1 MGSQHERKKR
11 NTIIFIYFFD
21 NIYNYNIIGVIV
33 STYNVQIYLKEGF
46 MSENVTSKEDIINF
60 LRKNKILLKND
71 FDVDNIMLFGSYAR
85 DEATP
90 TSDIDILIESKTKSF
105 DKSYRLKVFL
115 EKNLKKDVDVIYIDS
130 VHPFIMRSISE
141 ELIYA

>member
-1 MGSQHERKKR
+1 ML
-11 NTIIFIYFFD
+11 N
-21 NIYNYNIIGVIV
+21 
-33 STYNVQIYLKEGF
+33 
-46 MSENVTSKEDIINF
+46 NVTSKEDILVF

-85 DEATP
+85 NEATP
-90 TSDIDILIESKTKSF
+90 ESDIDILIESKTKSF

-115 EKNLKKDVDVIYIDS
+115 EKNLEKDVDVIYIDS